1 MISYQSLLPF
11 GKQVDGVLEIKDSFS
26 FVCPEDNGADCTLV
40 TALCAYEGKAAPKI
54 RFDLTAN

>member
-1 MISYQSLLPF
+1 MISYQSLLPL

-40 TALCAYEGKAAPKI
+40 TALCAYEGKAAPENP
-54 RFDLTAN
+54 A